1 MHPRHVDE
9 LPTAGSTWV
18 RFAGFGV
25 ATFLAG
31 WIGRL
36 TYDESLHLSLVWPL
50 YGLVIV
56 WLASGNRATWLWDV
70 LAMSVAVAAAV
81 LVDGGSWQ
89 QTVVATVL
97 AAPTAALWL
106 VVMRRLSPD
115 EWRAGGPRHLTRQ
128 SGLMAF
134 LIASAVTAITAAVLR
149 SSGLGLVP
157 AASGVEEVLL
167 TAVRNLSWILGL
179 GALGLLLMPL
189 LPVARELRATM
200 TDRRSR
206 PGPTRV
212 LEVLLVA
219 SATVFVATVA
229 FAPTPTPLAFAMVLA
244 AVWAGF
250 RLPTV
255 AGVAL
260 SLAMGTAAVIATL
273 KDRGVF
279 VVDGSDFEG
288 AAVAQ
293 AFLITLVVS
302 VLAISIDA
310 EERRAATERAR
321 VAEAEAEARAR
332 LFSAV
337 IEHLDEGVTVVNA
350 EDDYTVRN
358 RAARRL
364 SGVGG
369 FLRPASDD
377 PGQGVM
383 VDADGTPLAV
393 SEMPHSRARAE
404 SRVIRE
410 SVRVR
415 LPSGAVRH
423 LEISSIPV
431 PWVSDEHRALV
442 VNTLRD
448 ITEEHEERDQ
458 LVSFAGVVAHDLK
471 NPLTVIGG
479 WSESIQEELDSG
491 VPPDVPALRAM
502 VGRVQSASAQM
513 LAFIDDL
520 LNMTVA
526 RDRPL
531 EREVLDVS
539 LLAEE
544 VAELRRSGGAQVQ
557 IAALPGLS
565 VLGDRFL
572 LRQLFDNLIGNAVK
586 YVAPDVR
593 PQVVVEAREEGDNL
607 EISVTDNGI
616 GIPVEARQRVFDSF
630 VRAHGTSYTGTGLGL
645 AICARVVSR
654 HGGRIWVAEH
664 HGPGTRISF
673 TLPRG

>member
-1 MHPRHVDE
+1 MGAEQVDE
-9 LPTAGSTWV
+9 RLSVVPAAV
-18 RFAGFGV
+18 RFVGFAI

-31 WIGRL
+31 AIGRL
-36 TYDESLHLSLVWPL
+36 TYDDSLGLSLVWPI
-50 YGLVIV
+50 YGLAIV
-56 WLASGNRATWLWDV
+56 WLASGNRATWPWDV
-70 LAMSVAVAAAV
+70 LGMSVAVAASV
-81 LVDGGSWQ
+81 SVGGGSWQ
-89 QTVVATVL
+89 ETVVATVL
-97 AAPTAALWL
+97 AAPMAALWL
-106 VVMRRLSPD
+106 LVMRRLAPD
-115 EWRAGGPRHLTRQ
+115 VVGTGGPRGLTRQ
-128 SGLMAF
+128 SEVIAF
-134 LIASAVTAITAAVLR
+134 LVASTVTAAVAAVLR
-149 SSGLGLVP
+149 ASGLGLVP
-157 AASGVEEVLL
+157 SVSGADEVLL

-189 LPVARELRATM
+189 RPVARQLRVAL

-206 PGPTRV
+206 LRPARM
-212 LEVLLVA
+212 LEVLLMVSGTILVA
-219 SATVFVATVA
+219 VVA
-229 FAPTPTPLAFAMVLA
+229 FSPSPTPLGFAMVLS

-250 RLPTV
+250 RLPTA
-255 AGVAL
+255 AGVVLAL
-260 SLAMGTAAVIATL
+260 ALGTTAVLATL
-273 KDRGVF
+273 TGRGVF
-279 VVDGSDFEG
+279 VVDGNDFEG

-302 VLAISIDA
+302 VLAISIDVR
-310 EERRAATERAR
+310 ERRAATERAR

-337 IEHLDEGVTVVNA
+337 IEHLHEGVTVITA
-350 EDDYTVRN
+350 DDDYTVRN
-358 RAARRL
+358 RAAQRL
-364 SGVGG
+364 TGVGG
-369 FLRPASDD
+369 FLRPVPGD
-377 PGQGVM
+377 PGQPVM
-383 VDADGTPLAV
+383 LGEDGAPLPV

-404 SRVIRE
+404 SRVVRE

-415 LPSGAVRH
+415 LPSGAERH

-431 PWVSDEHRALV
+431 PGISDDHRTLV
-442 VNTLRD
+442 VSTLRD

-491 VPPDVPALRAM
+491 APPDVPALRSM
-502 VGRVQSASAQM
+502 VGRVQAASAQM
-513 LAFIDDL
+513 LTFIDDL

-531 EREVLDVS
+531 EREELDVS
-539 LLAEE
+539 VLAEE
-544 VAELRRSGGAQVQ
+544 VAELRRTGGAQVR
-557 IAALPGLS
+557 IALPPGLP

-593 PQVVVEAREEGDNL
+593 PHVVVEAREGGEDL

-630 VRAHGTSYTGTGLGL
+630 VRAHGATYTGTGLGL

-664 HGPGTRISF
+664 DGPGTRISF